1 MREKVLEILKN
12 SEKALD
18 SIEITNTLGFK
29 EVNEI
34 TSLLDVLN
42 SLEEEGIIYKTRK
55 DKYMLFENSH
65 LLKGKLS
72 VNKRGYGFV
81 SVEGIID
88 DFFIEESNL
97 NGALNNDIVII
108 EELNDTGKK
117 TAARVVKV
125 LRRGNR
131 ESGKCI

>member
-1 MREKVLEILKN
+1 MRESVLEILKN

-18 SIEITNTLGFK
+18 TIEITNALGFK

-42 SLEEEGIIYKTRK
+42 GLEEEGIIYKTRK
-55 DKYMLFENSH
+55 DKYMMFEDSH

-81 SVEGIID
+81 SVEGITDDYYID
-88 DFFIEESNL
+88 EANL
-97 NGALNNDIVII
+97 NGALNNEYVVI
-108 EELNDTGKK
+108 
-117 TAARVVKV
+117 
-125 LRRGNR
+125 
-131 ESGKCI
+131 